1 MSLLATQMSTPRG
14 QEVALFNNELIM
26 RNRNTCSVNCLGGCI
41 IQPGGESKF
50 WSQHNWGDEMMLR
63 ERSWSQKMLRDSA
76 DTKYLGISV
85 KWLDKV
91 ESCLPV
97 ARKSR
102 GVGNC
107 SPLGSIRSKEF
118 WKLVSYRALMH
129 SILLRYL
136 LKMFG
141 TVHFLFCIFH

>member
-1 MSLLATQMSTPRG
+1 
-14 QEVALFNNELIM
+14 
-26 RNRNTCSVNCLGGCI
+26 
-41 IQPGGESKF
+41 
-50 WSQHNWGDEMMLR
+50 MLR
-63 ERSWSQKMLRDSA
+63 ERSWSQKMTQNTQNSKMIR
-76 DTKYLGISV
+76 
-85 KWLDKV
+85 DKV

>member
-1 MSLLATQMSTPRG
+1 MIR
-14 QEVALFNNELIM
+14 
-26 RNRNTCSVNCLGGCI
+26 
-41 IQPGGESKF
+41 
-50 WSQHNWGDEMMLR
+50 
-63 ERSWSQKMLRDSA
+63 
-76 DTKYLGISV
+76 
-85 KWLDKV
+85 DKV

-118 WKLVSYRALMH
+118 WKLVSYRALMY

-141 TVHFLFCIFH
+141 RYIFCFVYFTRIENESGAGE